1 VWNTFTLTL
10 EEMMKRNMDLSQFP
24 YLPVYMTP
32 LYTQAGVPSNRVS
45 VILDPDNLAM
55 EVGTVSA
62 DYRLV
67 ENKDVERVAADVLEK
82 TGMHS
87 ELSSLYFDGKHFR
100 KRWILPD
107 LSIEPRVGDF
117 VQVAIDAH
125 NSYDGSST
133 FGLAFNLQRLVCG
146 NGMVVDFQ
154 LGGYRFRHYGS
165 ESFEQELEAAGS
177 RIMELAGR
185 LETIVPRLRSLTDT
199 PLSRAETQTVF
210 RDLSIPKTTQAEVY
224 QKIEEDNWWG
234 LYNAFTDV
242 FSRNNTYRSDLQN
255 RQVSRY
261 FLEGGGQRA
270 AA

>member
-1 VWNTFTLTL
+1 MRKSVD
-10 EEMMKRNMDLSQFP
+10 MSDSP
-24 YLPVYMTP
+24 YLPVVKQP
-32 LYTQAGVPSNRVS
+32 LFTRDGSQSTRMS
-45 VILDPDNLAM
+45 VILDPEKLAM
-55 EVGTVSA
+55 EVGTVSS
-62 DYRLV
+62 DYKLV
-67 ENKDVERVAADVLEK
+67 PNQGVEQAAVDVLDL
-82 TGMHS
+82 TGLPN
-87 ELSSLYFDGKHFR
+87 EVSSLYFDGKHFR
-100 KRWILPD
+100 KRWILPEF
-107 LSIEPRVGDF
+107 SIEPRVGDF

-165 ESFEQELEAAGS
+165 ESFEQELEAAGA
-177 RIMELAGR
+177 RILELTGR
-185 LETIVPRLRSLTDT
+185 LDTILPRLRSLTDT
-199 PLSRAETQTVF
+199 PLNRAETQTVF
-210 RDLSIPKTTQAEVY
+210 RDLSIPKTTQAKVY

-242 FSRNNTYRSDLQN
+242 LSHNNTYRSDLQN

-261 FLEGGGQRA
+261 FLEGRTHHA

>member
-1 VWNTFTLTL
+1 
-10 EEMMKRNMDLSQFP
+10 
-24 YLPVYMTP
+24 
-32 LYTQAGVPSNRVS
+32 

-62 DYRLV
+62 DYKLV
-67 ENKDVERVAADVLEK
+67 ENEDVEQAASNVLKK
-82 TGMHS
+82 TGMRS
-87 ELSSLYFDGKHFR
+87 EVSSLYFDGKHFR

-117 VQVAIDAH
+117 VQVAVDAH

-165 ESFEQELEAAGS
+165 ESFEQELEMAGQ
-177 RIMELAGR
+177 RILELTGK
-185 LETIVPRLRSLTDT
+185 LDTILPRLRSLTDT
-199 PLSRAETQTVF
+199 PLSREETQTVF
-210 RDLSIPKTTQAEVY
+210 SDLSLPKATQAEVY
-224 QKIEEDNWWG
+224 QKLDEDTWWG

-242 FSRNNTYRSDLQN
+242 LSRNNTYHCDQLN
-255 RQVSRY
+255 RRVSRY
-261 FLEGGGQRA
+261 FLESEHRHA
-270 AA
+270 A

>member
-1 VWNTFTLTL
+1 MRKSVDMSDT
-10 EEMMKRNMDLSQFP
+10 P
-24 YLPVYMTP
+24 YLPVVKTP
-32 LYTQAGVPSNRVS
+32 LFTQDGSQSTRMS
-45 VILDPDNLAM
+45 VTLDPDQLAM

-62 DYRLV
+62 DYKLV
-67 ENKDVERVAADVLEK
+67 PNKDVEQAATEVLER

-87 ELSSLYFDGKHFR
+87 ELSSLYFDCKHFR

-107 LSIEPRVGDF
+107 LSIEPRLGDF

-165 ESFEQELEAAGS
+165 DSFEQELEVAGDK
-177 RIMELAGR
+177 ILNLASR
-185 LETIVPRLRSLTDT
+185 LETIVPRLRDLTDT
-199 PLSRAETQTVF
+199 PLTRAETQSVF
-210 RDLSIPKTTQAEVY
+210 SDLSIPKTTQAEVY

-261 FLEGGGQRA
+261 FLEGRTRHA

>member
-1 VWNTFTLTL
+1 MRKSVDMSDT
-10 EEMMKRNMDLSQFP
+10 P
-24 YLPVYMTP
+24 YLPVVKTP
-32 LYTQAGVPSNRVS
+32 LFTQDGSQSTRMS
-45 VILDPDNLAM
+45 VTLDPDQLAM

-62 DYRLV
+62 DYKLV
-67 ENKDVERVAADVLEK
+67 PNKDVEQAAVDVLER
-82 TGMHS
+82 TGIPNEM
-87 ELSSLYFDGKHFR
+87 SSLYFDGKHFR
-100 KRWILPD
+100 KRWILPE

-165 ESFEQELEAAGS
+165 DSFEQELEAAGDK
-177 RIMELAGR
+177 ILNLASR
-185 LETIVPRLRSLTDT
+185 LESIVPRLRDLTDT
-199 PLSRAETQTVF
+199 PLSRSETQTVF

-261 FLEGGGQRA
+261 FLEGGGHRVA
-270 AA
+270 A

>member
-1 VWNTFTLTL
+1 MSDN
-10 EEMMKRNMDLSQFP
+10 P
-24 YLPVYMTP
+24 YLPVVKQP
-32 LYTQAGVPSNRVS
+32 LFTRDGSQSTRMS
-45 VILDPDNLAM
+45 VILDPEQLAM

-62 DYRLV
+62 DYKLV
-67 ENKDVERVAADVLEK
+67 PNKDVEQAATEVLER
-82 TGMHS
+82 TGIPS

-100 KRWILPD
+100 KRWLLSK

-133 FGLAFNLQRLVCG
+133 FGLAFNLQRLICG
-146 NGMVVDFQ
+146 NGMVVDFT

-165 ESFEQELEAAGS
+165 DSFETELEAAGAK
-177 RIMELAGR
+177 ILNLASR
-185 LETIVPRLRSLTDT
+185 LESIVPRLRSLTDT
-199 PLSRAETQTVF
+199 PLTRAETQTVF
-210 RDLSIPKTTQAEVY
+210 RNLSIPKTTQAEVY
-224 QKIEEDNWWG
+224 QKIDEDNWWG

-261 FLEGGGQRA
+261 FLEGGGHRVA
-270 AA
+270 A

>member
-1 VWNTFTLTL
+1 
-10 EEMMKRNMDLSQFP
+10 MMRKSVDMSESP
-24 YLPVYMTP
+24 YLPVVKTP
-32 LYTQAGVPSNRVS
+32 LFTQDGSQSARMS

-62 DYRLV
+62 DYKLV
-67 ENKDVERVAADVLEK
+67 ENEDVERAAADVLER
-82 TGMHS
+82 TGMHC
-87 ELSSLYFDGKHFR
+87 EMSSLYFDGKHFR
-100 KRWILPD
+100 KRWILPE

-133 FGLAFNLQRLVCG
+133 FGLAFNLHRLVCG

-154 LGGYRFRHYGS
+154 LGGFRFRHYRS
-165 ESFEQELEAAGS
+165 DSFESELEAAGAK
-177 RIMELAGR
+177 IMNLATR
-185 LETIVPRLRSLTDT
+185 LESIVPRLRDLTDT
-199 PLSRAETQTVF
+199 PLTRAETQTVF
-210 RDLSIPKTTQAEVY
+210 GDLSIPKSTQAEVY

-242 FSRNNTYRSDLQN
+242 LSRKNTYHSQLQN

-261 FLEGGGQRA
+261 FLEGGQRA
-270 AA
+270 SA

>member
-1 VWNTFTLTL
+1 
-10 EEMMKRNMDLSQFP
+10 MMRKSVDMSDSP
-24 YLPVYMTP
+24 YLPVVKTP
-32 LYTQAGVPSNRVS
+32 LFTQDGSQSTRMS
-45 VILDPDNLAM
+45 VILDPEQLAM

-62 DYRLV
+62 DYKLV
-67 ENKDVERVAADVLEK
+67 PNQDVEQVAADVLERA
-82 TGMHS
+82 GLSS
-87 ELSSLYFDGKHFR
+87 ELSSIYFDGKHFR

-107 LSIEPRVGDF
+107 LSIEPRLGDF

-165 ESFEQELEAAGS
+165 DSFERELDAAVS
-177 RIMELAGR
+177 KIMELAGKME
-185 LETIVPRLRSLTDT
+185 LIVPRLRSLTET
-199 PLSRAETQTVF
+199 PLSRADTQMVF
-210 RDLSIPKTTQAEVY
+210 SELSVPKILQAEVY

-242 FSRNNTYRSDLQN
+242 LSHNNTYRSDLQN

-261 FLEGGGQRA
+261 FLEGGGQSA

>member
-1 VWNTFTLTL
+1 
-10 EEMMKRNMDLSQFP
+10 MMKKSLDLSQFP

-45 VILDPDNLAM
+45 VILDPDNRAM

-62 DYRLV
+62 DYKLV
-67 ENKDVERVAADVLEK
+67 PNQDVEQAAVDVLER
-82 TGMHS
+82 TGIPS

-100 KRWILPD
+100 KRWILPE

-117 VQVAIDAH
+117 VQVAIDAQ

-165 ESFEQELEAAGS
+165 DSFEQELEIAGE
-177 RIMELAGR
+177 RILELAGR
-185 LETIVPRLRSLTDT
+185 LDTILPRLRSLTDT
-199 PLSRAETQTVF
+199 PLSREETQTVF
-210 RDLSIPKTTQAEVY
+210 SDLSLPKATQAEVY

-242 FSRNNTYRSDLQN
+242 FSRNNTYRSDQLN
-255 RQVSRY
+255 RRVSRY
-261 FLEGGGQRA
+261 FLEEGLNHA
-270 AA
+270 A

>member
-1 VWNTFTLTL
+1 MRKSVDMSGN
-10 EEMMKRNMDLSQFP
+10 P
-24 YLPVYMTP
+24 YLPVVKQP
-32 LYTQAGVPSNRVS
+32 LFTREGSQSTRMS
-45 VILDPDNLAM
+45 VILDPDQLAM
-55 EVGTVSA
+55 EVGTVSS
-62 DYRLV
+62 DYKLV
-67 ENKDVERVAADVLEK
+67 PNQDVEQAAVDVLER
-82 TGMHS
+82 TGIPS

-107 LSIEPRVGDF
+107 LSIEPRAGDF

-165 ESFEQELEAAGS
+165 DSFEQELEVAGAK
-177 RIMELAGR
+177 ILNLASR
-185 LETIVPRLRSLTDT
+185 LESIVPRLRDLTDT
-199 PLSRAETQTVF
+199 SLTRAETQTVF
-210 RDLSIPKTTQAEVY
+210 RELSVPKTTQAEVY

>member
-1 VWNTFTLTL
+1 
-10 EEMMKRNMDLSQFP
+10 MKKSLDLSQFP

-62 DYRLV
+62 DYKLV
-67 ENKDVERVAADVLEK
+67 ENEDVERAAADVLER
-82 TGMHS
+82 TGMTS
-87 ELSSLYFDGKHFR
+87 EVSSLYFDGKHFR

-107 LSIEPRVGDF
+107 LAIEPRVGDF

-154 LGGYRFRHYGS
+154 LGGFRFRHFRS
-165 ESFEQELEAAGS
+165 DSFESELEAAGGK
-177 RIMELAGR
+177 IMNLATR
-185 LETIVPRLRSLTDT
+185 LESIVPRLRDLTDT
-199 PLSRAETQTVF
+199 PLTRAETQTVF
-210 RDLSIPKTTQAEVY
+210 SDLSIPKSTQAEVY

-242 FSRNNTYRSDLQN
+242 LSRKNTYHSHLQN
-255 RQVSRY
+255 RLVSRY
-261 FLEGGGQRA
+261 FLEGGGLRA
-270 AA
+270 SA

>member
-1 VWNTFTLTL
+1 MRKSVD
-10 EEMMKRNMDLSQFP
+10 MSDSP
-24 YLPVYMTP
+24 YLPVVKTP
-32 LYTQAGVPSNRVS
+32 LFTQDGAQSTRMS
-45 VILDPDNLAM
+45 VILDPEQLAM

-62 DYRLV
+62 DYKLV
-67 ENKDVERVAADVLEK
+67 PNQDVEQAAVDILDR
-82 TGMHS
+82 TGIPS
-87 ELSSLYFDGKHFR
+87 ELSSLFFDGKHFR

-165 ESFEQELEAAGS
+165 DSFEDELEAAGA
-177 RIMELAGR
+177 RIMNLASR
-185 LETIVPRLRSLTDT
+185 LESIVPRLRDLTDT

-210 RDLSIPKTTQAEVY
+210 RDLAIPKTTQAEVY

-234 LYNAFTDV
+234 LYNAFTDIL
-242 FSRNNTYRSDLQN
+242 SRNNTYRSDLQN

-261 FLEGGGQRA
+261 FLKGGGHNA

>member
-1 VWNTFTLTL
+1 
-10 EEMMKRNMDLSQFP
+10 MKRSQEFSDTP
-24 YLPVYMTP
+24 YLPVVKAP
-32 LYTQAGVPSNRVS
+32 LYTRDGSQSTRMS
-45 VILDPDNLAM
+45 VILDPEQLAM

-62 DYRLV
+62 DYKLV
-67 ENKDVERVAADVLEK
+67 PNQDVEQAAVDVLER
-82 TGMHS
+82 TGIPNEM
-87 ELSSLYFDGKHFR
+87 SSLYFDGKHFR

-107 LSIEPRVGDF
+107 LSIEPRLGDF
-117 VQVAIDAH
+117 VQVAVDAH

-165 ESFEQELEAAGS
+165 DSFESELEAAGS
-177 RIMELAGR
+177 RIMELASG
-185 LETIVPRLRSLTDT
+185 LEIIVHKLRSLTDT

-210 RDLSIPKTTQAEVY
+210 SDLSIPKTTQAEVY

-234 LYNAFTDV
+234 LYNAFTNV
-242 FSRNNTYRSDLQN
+242 LSHNNSYRNDLQN

-261 FLEGGGQRA
+261 FLEGGGHRA

>member
-1 VWNTFTLTL
+1 
-10 EEMMKRNMDLSQFP
+10 MMKRNPDLSQFP
-24 YLPVYMTP
+24 YLPVFMTP
-32 LYTQAGVPSNRVS
+32 LYTREGVPSSRVS

-62 DYRLV
+62 DYKLV
-67 ENKDVERVAADVLEK
+67 ENRDVEQAAADVLKK
-82 TGMHS
+82 TGMPS
-87 ELSSLYFDGKHFR
+87 EVSSLYFDGKHFR
-100 KRWILPD
+100 KRWVLPE

-117 VQVAIDAH
+117 VQVAIDAY

-165 ESFEQELEAAGS
+165 ESFEQELEMAGQK
-177 RIMELAGR
+177 ILELTGK
-185 LETIVPRLRSLTDT
+185 LDTILPRLRSLTDT
-199 PLSRAETQTVF
+199 PLSREETQTIF
-210 RDLSIPKTTQAEVY
+210 SNLPLPKATQVEVY

-242 FSRNNTYRSDLQN
+242 LSRNNTYRNDQLN
-255 RQVSRY
+255 RQVSRH
-261 FLEGGGQRA
+261 FLEEGGQRA

>member
-1 VWNTFTLTL
+1 MRKSVDMS
-10 EEMMKRNMDLSQFP
+10 ESA
-24 YLPVYMTP
+24 YLPVVKTP
-32 LYTQAGVPSNRVS
+32 LFTQNGSQSTRMS
-45 VILDPDNLAM
+45 VILDPEQLAM

-62 DYRLV
+62 DYKLV
-67 ENKDVERVAADVLEK
+67 PNQDVEQVAADVLERA
-82 TGMHS
+82 GLSS
-87 ELSSLYFDGKHFR
+87 ELSSIYFDGKHFR

-107 LSIEPRVGDF
+107 LSIEPRLGDF

-165 ESFEQELEAAGS
+165 DSFESELEAAGAK
-177 RIMELAGR
+177 ILNLASR
-185 LETIVPRLRSLTDT
+185 LESIVPRLRDLTDT
-199 PLSRAETQTVF
+199 SLTRAETQTVF
-210 RDLSIPKTTQAEVY
+210 RELSVPKTTQAEVY

-242 FSRNNTYRSDLQN
+242 FSRNNSYRSDLQN

-261 FLEGGGQRA
+261 FLEGGGQSA

>member
-1 VWNTFTLTL
+1 
-10 EEMMKRNMDLSQFP
+10 MMKRSLDLSQFP

-32 LYTQAGVPSNRVS
+32 LYTRAGVPSSRVS

-55 EVGTVSA
+55 EVGTVSN
-62 DYRLV
+62 DYKLV
-67 ENKDVERVAADVLEK
+67 PNQDVEQAAVDVLER
-82 TGMHS
+82 TELPS

-100 KRWILPD
+100 KRWILPE

-165 ESFEQELEAAGS
+165 DSFEDELEAAGAK
-177 RIMELAGR
+177 IMNLASR
-185 LETIVPRLRSLTDT
+185 LECIVPRLRDLTDT
-199 PLSRAETQTVF
+199 PLTRAETQTVF
-210 RDLSIPKTTQAEVY
+210 RDLSIPKTTQAKVY

-242 FSRNNTYRSDLQN
+242 LTRKNTYHSQLQN

-261 FLEGGGQRA
+261 FLEGRTRHA
-270 AA
+270 A

>member
-1 VWNTFTLTL
+1 MRKLHDMSDT
-10 EEMMKRNMDLSQFP
+10 P
-24 YLPVYMTP
+24 YLPVVKKQ
-32 LYTQAGVPSNRVS
+32 LFTQDGSQSTRMS
-45 VILDPDNLAM
+45 VILDPEQLAM
-55 EVGTVSA
+55 EVGTVSS
-62 DYRLV
+62 DYKLV
-67 ENKDVERVAADVLEK
+67 PNQDVEQAATEVLER
-82 TGMHS
+82 TGIPS
-87 ELSSLYFDGKHFR
+87 EMSSLYFDSKHFR
-100 KRWILPD
+100 MRWILPE

-117 VQVAIDAH
+117 VQLAIDAH

-165 ESFEQELEAAGS
+165 DSFEQELEAAGS
-177 RIMELAGR
+177 RITELASR

-199 PLSRAETQTVF
+199 PLSRVETQTVF
-210 RDLSIPKTTQAEVY
+210 RDLSIPKTTQADVY

-242 FSRNNTYRSDLQN
+242 FSRTNSYRSDLQN
-255 RQVSRY
+255 RQISRY

>member
-1 VWNTFTLTL
+1 MRKSVDMSDT
-10 EEMMKRNMDLSQFP
+10 P
-24 YLPVYMTP
+24 YLPVVKTP
-32 LYTQAGVPSNRVS
+32 LFTQDGSQSNRMS
-45 VILDPDNLAM
+45 VILDPEQLAM
-55 EVGTVSA
+55 EVGTVSN
-62 DYRLV
+62 DYKLV
-67 ENKDVERVAADVLEK
+67 PNQDVEQAAVDVLER
-82 TGMHS
+82 TELPS

-100 KRWILPD
+100 KRWILPE

-165 ESFEQELEAAGS
+165 DSFEDELEAAGAK
-177 RIMELAGR
+177 IMNLASR
-185 LETIVPRLRSLTDT
+185 LECIVPRLRDLTDT
-199 PLSRAETQTVF
+199 PLTRAETQTVF
-210 RDLSIPKTTQAEVY
+210 RDLSIPKTTQAKVY

-242 FSRNNTYRSDLQN
+242 LTRKNTYHSQLQN

-261 FLEGGGQRA
+261 FLEGRTRHA
-270 AA
+270 A

>member
-1 VWNTFTLTL
+1 MRKSVDMSDT
-10 EEMMKRNMDLSQFP
+10 P
-24 YLPVYMTP
+24 YLPVVKTP
-32 LYTQAGVPSNRVS
+32 LFTQDGSQSTRMS
-45 VILDPDNLAM
+45 VTLDPDQLAM

-62 DYRLV
+62 DYKLV
-67 ENKDVERVAADVLEK
+67 PNKDVEQAAVDVLER
-82 TGMHS
+82 TGIPNEM
-87 ELSSLYFDGKHFR
+87 SSLYFDGKHFR
-100 KRWILPD
+100 KRWILPE

-165 ESFEQELEAAGS
+165 DSFEGELETAGS
-177 RIMELAGR
+177 RIMELAER
-185 LETIVPRLRSLTDT
+185 LESIVPRLRSLANTT
-199 PLSRAETQTVF
+199 LSRVDTQRVF
-210 RDLSIPKTTQAEVY
+210 SELSVPKTTQAEVY

>member
-1 VWNTFTLTL
+1 
-10 EEMMKRNMDLSQFP
+10 MMKRSPDLSQFP
-24 YLPVYMTP
+24 YLPVFMTP
-32 LYTQAGVPSNRVS
+32 LYTRAGVPSSRVS

-62 DYRLV
+62 DYKLV
-67 ENKDVERVAADVLEK
+67 PNEDVAEAAASVLKK
-82 TGMHS
+82 TGMPS

-100 KRWILPD
+100 KRWVLPD
-107 LSIEPRVGDF
+107 LTIEPRVGDF

-154 LGGYRFRHYGS
+154 LGRYRFRHYGS
-165 ESFEQELEAAGS
+165 DSFEQELEVAVD
-177 RIMELAGR
+177 RILGLTGR
-185 LETIVPRLRSLTDT
+185 LDVILPRLCDLTDT
-199 PLSRAETQTVF
+199 PLTREETQTVF
-210 RDLSIPKTTQAEVY
+210 SDLSLPKSTQAEVY
-224 QKIEEDNWWG
+224 QRIEEDNWWG
-234 LYNAFTDV
+234 LYNAFTNV
-242 FSRNNTYRSDLQN
+242 LSHNNTYRSDLLN

-261 FLEGGGQRA
+261 FLEEGQRHA

>member
-1 VWNTFTLTL
+1 MRKSVDMS
-10 EEMMKRNMDLSQFP
+10 ESP
-24 YLPVYMTP
+24 YLPVVKTP
-32 LYTQAGVPSNRVS
+32 LFTQDGSQSTRMS
-45 VILDPDNLAM
+45 VILDPEQLAM

-62 DYRLV
+62 DYKLV
-67 ENKDVERVAADVLEK
+67 PNQDVEQAAADVLER

-165 ESFEQELEAAGS
+165 DSFEQELEAAGS
-177 RIMELAGR
+177 RIRELAGR
-185 LETIVPRLRSLTDT
+185 LENIVPRLRSLTDT

-242 FSRNNTYRSDLQN
+242 LSRNNTYRSDLQN

-261 FLEGGGQRA
+261 FLEGGGQRHA

>member
-1 VWNTFTLTL
+1 
-10 EEMMKRNMDLSQFP
+10 MMKRSLDLSQFP

-32 LYTQAGVPSNRVS
+32 LYTREGVPSSRVS

-62 DYRLV
+62 DYKLV
-67 ENKDVERVAADVLEK
+67 ENRDVEQAAADVLRK
-82 TGMHS
+82 TGMPS
-87 ELSSLYFDGKHFR
+87 EVSSLYFDGKHFR
-100 KRWILPD
+100 KRWVLPD

-154 LGGYRFRHYGS
+154 LGRYRFRHYGS
-165 ESFEQELEAAGS
+165 DSFEQELEIAVDKILG
-177 RIMELAGR
+177 LTGR
-185 LETIVPRLRSLTDT
+185 LETILPRMRGLTDT
-199 PLSRAETQTVF
+199 PLTREDTQAAF
-210 RDLSIPKTTQAEVY
+210 HDLSIPKTTQAEVY
-224 QKIEEDNWWG
+224 QKIDEDSWWG

-242 FSRNNTYRSDLQN
+242 LSHNNTYRSDLLN

-261 FLEGGGQRA
+261 FLEEGERHA
-270 AA
+270 A

>member
-1 VWNTFTLTL
+1 
-10 EEMMKRNMDLSQFP
+10 MKRSLDLSDSPF
-24 YLPVYMTP
+24 LAVTKTP
-32 LYTQAGVPSNRVS
+32 LYTREGVQSNRVS
-45 VILDPDNLAM
+45 VILDPEKLAM
-55 EVGTVSA
+55 EVGTVSS
-62 DYRLV
+62 DYKLV
-67 ENKDVERVAADVLEK
+67 PNQDVEQAAVDVLEL
-82 TGMHS
+82 TGLPN
-87 ELSSLYFDGKHFR
+87 EVSSLYFDGKHFR

-107 LSIEPRVGDF
+107 LSIEPRVGDL

-154 LGGYRFRHYGS
+154 LGRYRFRHYGS
-165 ESFEQELEAAGS
+165 DSFEQELEVAVD
-177 RIMELAGR
+177 RILDLTGK
-185 LETIVPRLRSLTDT
+185 LDTILPRLRSLTDT
-199 PLSRAETQTVF
+199 PLNRTETQTVF

-242 FSRNNTYRSDLQN
+242 LSHINTYRSDLLN

-261 FLEGGGQRA
+261 FLEGGQRYA

>member
-1 VWNTFTLTL
+1 
-10 EEMMKRNMDLSQFP
+10 M
-24 YLPVYMTP
+24 
-32 LYTQAGVPSNRVS
+32 S
-45 VILDPDNLAM
+45 VILDPDQLAM
-55 EVGTVSA
+55 EVGTVSS
-62 DYRLV
+62 DYKLV
-67 ENKDVERVAADVLEK
+67 PNQNVEQAAVDVLER
-82 TGMHS
+82 TGLPS

-107 LSIEPRVGDF
+107 LSIEPRLGDF

-165 ESFEQELEAAGS
+165 DSFERELEAAGAK
-177 RIMELAGR
+177 ILNLATR
-185 LETIVPRLRSLTDT
+185 LESIVPRLRDLTDT
-199 PLSRAETQTVF
+199 PLTRAETQTVF
-210 RDLSIPKTTQAEVY
+210 SDLSIPKSTQAEVY

-242 FSRNNTYRSDLQN
+242 LSRKNTYHSQLQN

-261 FLEGGGQRA
+261 FLEGGGHRA

>member
-1 VWNTFTLTL
+1 MRKLHD
-10 EEMMKRNMDLSQFP
+10 MSDSP
-24 YLPVYMTP
+24 YLPVVKTP
-32 LYTQAGVPSNRVS
+32 LYTREGVQSNRVS
-45 VILDPDNLAM
+45 VILDPDELAM

-62 DYRLV
+62 DYMLV
-67 ENKDVERVAADVLEK
+67 PNEDVEQAAVDVLKK
-82 TGMHS
+82 TGMTS
-87 ELSSLYFDGKHFR
+87 EVSSLYFDGKHFR

-107 LSIEPRVGDF
+107 MSIEPRVGDF

-165 ESFEQELEAAGS
+165 ESFEKELETAGEK
-177 RIMELAGR
+177 ILEVAGQ
-185 LETIVPRLRSLTDT
+185 LDTILPRLRSLTDT

-242 FSRNNTYRSDLQN
+242 FSRNNTYRSDQLN
-255 RQVSRY
+255 RRVSRY
-261 FLEGGGQRA
+261 FLEEGQNHA
-270 AA
+270 A